1 MNRLKERL
9 RTALQDPRTGWLKSL
24 PGSLETERMN
34 LRAEVAALRRDNL
47 ALRAEAQFRER
58 IIREQR
64 ELLRQAKPCPACVAK
79 GE

>member
-1 MNRLKERL
+1 MNRLTERL
-9 RTALQDPRTGWLKSL
+9 RTALQDPRTGGTSVLA
-24 PGSLETERMN
+24 E

-58 IIREQR
+58 LVREQR

-79 GE
+79 VEEPKP

>member
-1 MNRLKERL
+1 
-9 RTALQDPRTGWLKSL
+9 
-24 PGSLETERMN
+24 MN